1 MGNDKMSDKKFAA
14 AVNCMDG
21 RTQAPVAEWMKKNFH
36 VDYVD
41 MVTEPGPIKILAE
54 FKDIPL
60 IANIK
65 KRVEISV
72 SRHLSKAVAVV
83 GHFDCAGNP
92 VDKTT
97 QVAQIAEAV
106 KKMKTWGFDV
116 KIVGLWVDEEWKIE
130 KVA

>member
-1 MGNDKMSDKKFAA
+1 MSDKKFAT

-21 RTQAPVAEWMKKNFH
+21 RTQLPVAEWMKKNFN

-41 MVTEPGPIKILAE
+41 MVTEPGPIKIVAE

-65 KRVEISV
+65 KRVEISI

-97 QVAQIAEAV
+97 QVRQIAESV
-106 KKMKTWGFDV
+106 KKMKTWGLDV
-116 KIVGLWVDEEWKIE
+116 KIVGLWVDEEWKVE

>member
-1 MGNDKMSDKKFAA
+1 MSDKKFAT

-21 RTQAPVAEWMKKNFH
+21 RAQAPVTEWMKKNFN

-41 MVTEPGPIKILAE
+41 MITEPGPNKILSE

-72 SRHLSKAVAVV
+72 TRHKSKAIAVV

-92 VDKTT
+92 IDKTG
-97 QVAQIAEAV
+97 QLRQIAESV
-106 KKMKTWGFDV
+106 KKIKAWGFNV
-116 KIVGLWVDEEWKIE
+116 KIVGLWVDEEWKVE

>member
-1 MGNDKMSDKKFAA
+1 MSDKKFAT

-21 RTQAPVAEWMKKNFH
+21 RTQAPVAEWMKKNFN

-41 MVTEPGPIKILAE
+41 MVTEPGPIKIVAE

-97 QVAQIAEAV
+97 QVRQISESV

-116 KIVGLWVDEEWKIE
+116 KIVGLWVDEEWKVE
-130 KVA
+130 KVV

>member
-1 MGNDKMSDKKFAA
+1 MSDKKFAT

-21 RTQAPVAEWMKKNFH
+21 RTQAPVTEWMKKNFN
-36 VDYVD
+36 VDFVD
-41 MVTEPGPIKILAE
+41 MVTEPGPNKILAE

-72 SRHLSKAVAVV
+72 TRHKSKAIAVV

-92 VDKTT
+92 IDKTG
-97 QVAQIAEAV
+97 QLQQIAESV
-106 KKMKTWGFDV
+106 KKIKAWGFDV
-116 KIVGLWVDEEWKIE
+116 KIVGLWVDEEWKVE

>member
-1 MGNDKMSDKKFAA
+1 MSDKKFATA
-14 AVNCMDG
+14 INCMDG
-21 RTQAPVAEWMKKNFH
+21 RTQIPVAEWMKKMFK

-41 MVTEPGPIKILAE
+41 AVTEPGPIKIISE
-54 FKDIPL
+54 FKDIQN

-92 VDKTT
+92 VDKNT
-97 QVAQIAEAV
+97 QVLQIADAV
-106 KKMKTWGFDV
+106 KKIKTWGFDV
-116 KIVGLWVDEEWKIE
+116 TVVGLWVDEDWKVTQI
-130 KVA
+130 A

>member
-1 MGNDKMSDKKFAA
+1 MSDKKFAA

-21 RTQAPVAEWMKKNFH
+21 RIQMPVAEWMKKNFN

-97 QVAQIAEAV
+97 QVRQIAEAV
-106 KKMKTWGFDV
+106 KKMKTWGLDV
-116 KIVGLWVDEEWKIE
+116 KIVGLWVDEEWKVE